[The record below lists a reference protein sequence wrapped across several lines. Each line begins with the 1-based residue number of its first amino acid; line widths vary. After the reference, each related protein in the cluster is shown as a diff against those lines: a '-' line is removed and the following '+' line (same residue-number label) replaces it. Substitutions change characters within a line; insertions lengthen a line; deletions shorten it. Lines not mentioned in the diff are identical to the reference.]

1 MGQSSVID
9 HPADGQRAV
18 ASPAA
23 AAQSAIAGSPCG
35 TDDRALG
42 PVRVLL
48 IIPAFNEAENL
59 PAVIAEIR
67 DTCPAVDFVIVND
80 GSTDNTS
87 AVARRLGALV
97 LDCPINLGIGGAVQC
112 GIRFAFREGY
122 DICVQCDG
130 DGQHDPRWV
139 ADLVRPIVAGEADM
153 VVGSRFLEREGFQST
168 GLRRAGI
175 RFLSEWIRWFSGQ
188 RITDPTSGF
197 RAMGRSLISEFAARY
212 PREYPEPESV
222 YVALHRGYRL
232 LEVRTVMRPR
242 RSGRSSIQ
250 QLDSVLYILKI
261 CLAILADRFRDPR
274 RIDIE

>member
-1 MGQSSVID
+1 MAEIG
-9 HPADGQRAV
+9 
-18 ASPAA
+18 
-23 AAQSAIAGSPCG
+23 IAGSPRAA
-35 TDDRALG
+35 DRRTPG
-42 PVRVLL
+42 HVRVLL
-48 IIPAFNEAENL
+48 VIPAFNEAENL
-59 PAVIAEIR
+59 PAVIAEVR
-67 DTCPAVDFVIVND
+67 EKCPAVDFVVIND

-87 AVARRLGALV
+87 AVARRLGARV

-122 DICVQCDG
+122 DICIQCDG

-153 VVGSRFLEREGFQST
+153 VVGSRFLVREGFQST
-168 GLRRAGI
+168 GLRRIGI

-188 RITDPTSGF
+188 RVTDPTSGF
-197 RAMGRSLISEFAARY
+197 RAIGRSLISEFSSRY

-232 LEVRTVMRPR
+232 REVHTIMRPR
-242 RSGRSSIQ
+242 RSGCSSIQ

-274 RIDIE
+274 RVESE